1 MKIKKNNLIFD
12 LVWASLNYS
21 KRVFMNVL
29 TYMNVLP
36 FGKLQMEI
44 LKCVI
49 AQLSLACIAGS
60 VGELCGNLRFLSYYF
75 KQVCRK

>member
-1 MKIKKNNLIFD
+1 
-12 LVWASLNYS
+12 
-21 KRVFMNVL
+21 MNVL

-75 KQVCRK
+75 KQACRK

>member
-1 MKIKKNNLIFD
+1 
-12 LVWASLNYS
+12 
-21 KRVFMNVL
+21 MNVL

-60 VGELCGNLRFLSYYF
+60 VGELWEFEVFVLLF
-75 KQVCRK
+75 